1 MSQLERV
8 CTSRS
13 EKFNVLTNVFLVQC
27 SEALPSIRPLGQHGW
42 PHAWIYWI
50 CLLLMFQVSASC
62 IWMASVFGAWD
73 ISLAWWSARELHYYY
88 AGRMRCQVNNCK
100 GKLLGVWKMMN
111 EEIDQPKLWCS
122 LVDTEHFLINDG
134 WGSSSVWYTGFGV
147 LIHSHLQDLDFWSIF
162 IYKILVH
169 FHMQGSRLWSILI
182 YRTWG
187 SAPIYRARGSGSVWF
202 IRLGVL
208 IHSDIQGSKC

>member
-73 ISLAWWSARELHYYY
+73 ISLVWWSARELHYYY

-147 LIHSHLQDLDFWSIF
+147 LIHSHLQDLDFWSI
-162 IYKILVH
+162 
-169 FHMQGSRLWSILI
+169 LI
-182 YRTWG
+182 YRVWVSGPFSYTRFW
-187 SAPIYRARGSGSVWF
+187 SIFICRAHGCGPFWYTGLGDLLRYTG
-202 IRLGVL
+202 LGVL
-208 IHSDIQGSKC
+208 ARSDLLG